1 MPRTRDEFNEN
12 SPSYQHLFNQQLLEV
27 LDDFFR
33 DVQGGSRGRG
43 GGIAYI
49 DDAVIFLNEEVV
61 HQSTFFCHRLGTDP
75 SRGRGEMLR
84 LDRWHQFL

>member
-12 SPSYQHLFNQQLLEV
+12 SPSYLHLFNQQLLEV
-27 LDDFFR
+27 LDDFIG

-49 DDAVIFLNEEVV
+49 DDPLVL
-61 HQSTFFCHRLGTDP
+61 
-75 SRGRGEMLR
+75 
-84 LDRWHQFL
+84 LDQKIIH